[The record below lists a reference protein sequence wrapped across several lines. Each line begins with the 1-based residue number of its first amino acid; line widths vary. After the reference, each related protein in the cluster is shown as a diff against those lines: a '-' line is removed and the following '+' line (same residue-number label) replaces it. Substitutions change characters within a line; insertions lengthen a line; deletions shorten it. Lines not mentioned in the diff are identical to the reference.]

1 MAYTWVRGRVLVV
14 DYAPDGDSAR
24 FAPDEPETLRGLENA
39 DRLEPS
45 DDDGSVQLRLDAI
58 DSPEKDYQGE
68 AQPLALPA
76 RDALLARLGF
86 TGLTYTEGQSVESAT
101 PTELPAAIA
110 SSLVEVNGRPVALL
124 YTGQDAERFED
135 GADVEVD
142 DALVDASVNAEQ
154 TRNGLAYI
162 TVYSTTPAAVRARF
176 VTLGQAARDGGGPV
190 WAADRSGG
198 FTARTQDDVGPDG
211 ALVLPKLFRRVTD
224 FLASESEQSFDAWL
238 ADQGEDD
245 DPVDVDGR
253 RTTLSDLVTQD
264 GDEIRLTADPLSLV
278 FVE

>member
-1 MAYTWVRGRVLVV
+1 MAYTWVRGRILVV
-14 DYAPDGDSAR
+14 GYAPDGDSVR
-24 FAPDEPETLRGLENA
+24 FVPDRLTTLRGLENG
-39 DRLEPS
+39 DRLEPNE
-45 DDDGSVQLRLDAI
+45 DDGSVQLRLDAI

-76 RDALLARLGF
+76 RDALLARVGF
-86 TGLTYTEGQSVESAT
+86 TGLTFSEGDTVESAT

-124 YTGQDAERFED
+124 YTGADAERFSD

-154 TRNGLAYI
+154 ARNGLAYI
-162 TVYSTTPAAVRARF
+162 TVYSTTPQNVRTRF
-176 VTLGQAARDGGGPV
+176 VALGQASRDAGGQV

-198 FTARTQDDVGPDG
+198 FTLRTQADVGPEG
-211 ALVLPKLFRRVTD
+211 ALVLPKLFRRATD
-224 FLASESEQSFDAWL
+224 FLASDSEQTFDAWL

-245 DPVDVDGR
+245 DPVEIDGR
-253 RTTLSDLVTQD
+253 RTTLSDLVSQD
-264 GDEIRLTADPLSLV
+264 GDEVRLDADTLALV